1 MFKISRKGFIMDELF
16 QQIETRIRSLI
27 QKQEQLAKTN
37 DQLKQSKLYLTREKE
52 QLLLNQKSIASSIE
66 NMIAHLKSIEGSS

>member
-1 MFKISRKGFIMDELF
+1 MDELF